1 MKNSKLFSL
10 LLILTV
16 FMTASAQ
23 TEPAAEAMVQDVLK
37 KVKSYDN
44 IQIKFNYI
52 LENTAEDIKQETRG
66 SLKLKGEKYLLKL
79 MGTTQLFDGEKIY
92 SIIPEDEEI
101 TISDYSPEDDKQ
113 LTPSKMLSF
122 FEEGY
127 MYQMD
132 RIENLDGRKIQYVK
146 LIANDENAQMQEALI
161 GIDQM
166 TKHLYNLIQKQ
177 DNDTQIEI
185 RISDFKPNQPL
196 SDNMFSFD
204 ESRYPDYYI
213 NNLD

>member
-1 MKNSKLFSL
+1 MKNSKLFNL
-10 LLILTV
+10 VFILMA
-16 FMTASAQ
+16 FLTASAQ
-23 TEPAAEAMVQDVLK
+23 TEPAAETMVQDVLK

-52 LENTAEDIKQETRG
+52 LENKAEDIKQETRG
-66 SLKLKGEKYLLKL
+66 SLKLKGEKYLLNL

-101 TISDYSPEDDKQ
+101 TISDYSLEDDKQ

-122 FEEGY
+122 FEDGY

-132 RIENLDGRKIQYVK
+132 KAENLDGRKIQYVK

-166 TKHLYNLIQKQ
+166 TKHLYNLIQEQ
-177 DNDTQIEI
+177 DNDTRIEI
-185 RISDFKPNQPL
+185 RITEFKPNQPL

-213 NNLD
+213 NKLD